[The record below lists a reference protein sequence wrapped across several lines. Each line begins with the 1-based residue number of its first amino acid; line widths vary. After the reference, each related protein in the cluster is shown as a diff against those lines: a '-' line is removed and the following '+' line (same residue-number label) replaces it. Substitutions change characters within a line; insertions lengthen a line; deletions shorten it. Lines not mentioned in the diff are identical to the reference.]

1 VSTTQGK
8 SKGLKSGIP
17 IAQAALR
24 AALPRKRVRAD
35 ELIPLELNDRERQLI
50 LEHTFA
56 DEELTGCLH
65 VLPRSNERP
74 VYHFTLADWDDLLGY
89 VAAEANHTK
98 NRKLQ
103 KEFDRLYA
111 RIADLLDSCMV
122 EEK

>member
-1 VSTTQGK
+1 VNTTHGK
-8 SKGLKSGIP
+8 SNAAQSGAP
-17 IAQAALR
+17 IAKAILKAAVR
-24 AALPRKRVRAD
+24 RKRVRAD

-56 DEELTGCLH
+56 EEELTGCLH
-65 VLPRSNERP
+65 VLPKSNERP
-74 VYHFTLADWDDLLGY
+74 VYHFTLDDWEDLLGY
-89 VAAEANHTK
+89 VAAEVNHTQ

-103 KEFDRLYA
+103 KELDRLYA